1 MTRRPFAT
9 ADLGAATAEYIIAT
23 LAAVGFAT
31 LLMVILKSDDVKQL
45 LMGLVH
51 QALTVSP

>member
-1 MTRRPFAT
+1 MTRIHSDR
-9 ADLGAATAEYIIAT
+9 GAATAEYIVAT

-31 LLMVILKSDDVKQL
+31 LLLVILKSDEVRGL

-51 QALTVSP
+51 QALTVKQ